1 MKVLIVGKTRMQ
13 NSACIGGLLLK
24 DNKSVRLLQQNES
37 NYPKDTDFVI
47 GQVWEIEFTPR
58 SNVVRPHVEDILV
71 NSRTFVKNIPMLR
84 NFLPGRI
91 RPWTGSPDNLFD
103 RRIMAT
109 SNEGGYISES
119 TGIPVC
125 STGFWIPD
133 QTLVKIYSG
142 NKVRYRYLGVSSV
155 REMTYVGFADP
166 IESISSG
173 TLVRVSLA
181 HWWRPPDADETFE
194 FRCYLQ
200 LSGWFR

>member
-13 NSACIGGLLLK
+13 NSACIGGLLLN

-37 NYPKDTDFVI
+37 NYPKDTDFEI
-47 GQVWEIEFTPR
+47 GQVWNIEFNPR
-58 SNVVRPHVEDILV
+58 STVIPPHIEDILV
-71 NSRTFVKNIPMLR
+71 NRKTFVRDVPRLR
-84 NFLPGRI
+84 EFLSGRI
-91 RPWTGSPDNLFD
+91 RPWTGSPDDLFD
-103 RRIMAT
+103 RRIRAT

-133 QTLVKIYSG
+133 QTLVQNRSG
-142 NKVRYRYLGVSSV
+142 NKIRYRYPGVSSV

-166 IESISSG
+166 IESIPSG

-181 HWWRPPDADETFE
+181 RWWRPPDADKTFE